1 MSESAWK
8 DAFSV
13 SGQFYIRKS
22 ACVRVFMG
30 RSDPDSESLQCS
42 GIYWGWWDC
51 SVFCE
56 LQCDNSLFLL
66 VKVFILFVFLTCDSG
81 FHPCPLKHF
90 PQVCTQ
96 SWTSHCWTPGVLM
109 TLFRYRASWVNLQR
123 PRLASSSN
131 AHWILFSQDSVMEQ
145 ALTWLPREVD
155 KHLFNN
161 VIGTQPHVEGVAA
174 LENDLNN

>member
-1 MSESAWK
+1 MLDTPVSDTPRLNIPRLLLFCFTLIPSPNFCTPYLFLKINTCRWVSRHEK
-8 DAFSV
+8 TLSV

-22 ACVRVFMG
+22 VCVRVFMG

-66 VKVFILFVFLTCDSG
+66 VKVFILFVFLTCDSV

-109 TLFRYRASWVNLQR
+109 TLFR
-123 PRLASSSN
+123 
-131 AHWILFSQDSVMEQ
+131 
-145 ALTWLPREVD
+145 
-155 KHLFNN
+155 
-161 VIGTQPHVEGVAA
+161 
-174 LENDLNN
+174 